1 VQVQVFVVQSGE
13 RLALERV
20 QTTAL
25 HTVASLAG
33 KQALEKATGILAT
46 RLAPVLRGHT
56 QQLQDMA
63 SPSAVR
69 VGQ

>member
-1 VQVQVFVVQSGE
+1 MRAFEVQTGE
-13 RLALERV
+13 QLALERV

-33 KQALEKATGILAT
+33 KQALEKAAVTLAT
-46 RLAPVLRGHT
+46 RLAPVLQVYA

-63 SPSAVR
+63 SPSAGR